1 MNSLICGTA
10 NLSMIADATKKI
22 GDITKKG
29 CAMEPRTIKYQD
41 PTTKKIKTAIGEIVN
56 VYTLSKKRG
65 MKLCSIK
72 IGDNTP
78 VVRWIKI
85 KV

>member
-1 MNSLICGTA
+1 M
-10 NLSMIADATKKI
+10 KI
-22 GDITKKG
+22 
-29 CAMEPRTIKYQD
+29 RYQD